1 MAIVLLLLDTSLNL
15 IGWAF
20 KFDWM
25 AHFHIDPKLA
35 SCCTVSVAFCLQKR
49 VVTKESKF
57 GLAMVLETTN
67 DVSEGSSCSLFLQS
81 ISPSCPSFSHLFQ
94 GGGYVLGFHM
104 DPVDKLKDTVKEIG
118 SLHRVSAW

>member
-1 MAIVLLLLDTSLNL
+1 M

-20 KFDWM
+20 NFDWM

-49 VVTKESKF
+49 VVTKESKL
-57 GLAMVLETTN
+57 GLVLVLETSD
-67 DVSEGSSCSLFLQS
+67 DVSEGSSGSLSLQS
-81 ISPSCPSFSHLFQ
+81 IKLSRPSFFHLFQ

-118 SLHRVSAW
+118 SLHRVSA